1 MLDFL
6 LIATLGFLGSF
17 GHCVGMCGPLAV
29 AFSLSQQAKTQPD
42 WQRQFWFQA
51 LLNLGRI
58 LSYAL
63 VGAGIG
69 AVGSALV
76 AGGQLA
82 GIDSV
87 LRRGLAIFTGCL
99 LIWLGL
105 MQIAPGL
112 LPRLPIVHPFSQ
124 GALHQCLRT
133 VMVKLS
139 LHDRRWTPLL
149 LGMIWGLI
157 PCGFLYTAQI
167 KAAATGDLWRGMA
180 TMLAFG
186 LGTFPAMLAVG
197 LSSARLSADRRSQ
210 LFRAGGWVTLAIG
223 ILTLLRSSEMVD
235 HTGHAALI
243 CLMLALIARPISRF
257 WAQPLQYR
265 RALGVG
271 AFLLALAHT
280 FHMLDHALKWR
291 WQAITF
297 MPIGYQ
303 IAIGL
308 GLLAL
313 LLMTP
318 AALTSFDWMVQR
330 LGKFWRS
337 LHLLAVPALILAA
350 IHTILIGSNYLG
362 GIQWTAT
369 QKFSSIGLGV
379 AVIGVLLVR
388 SRQVWALFALER
400 FYAASMPSREK

>member
-1 MLDFL
+1 
-6 LIATLGFLGSF
+6 
-17 GHCVGMCGPLAV
+17 
-29 AFSLSQQAKTQPD
+29 
-42 WQRQFWFQA
+42 
-51 LLNLGRI
+51 
-58 LSYAL
+58 
-63 VGAGIG
+63 
-69 AVGSALV
+69 
-76 AGGQLA
+76 
-82 GIDSV
+82 
-87 LRRGLAIFTGCL
+87 
-99 LIWLGL
+99 
-105 MQIAPGL
+105 
-112 LPRLPIVHPFSQ
+112 
-124 GALHQCLRT
+124 
-133 VMVKLS
+133 
-139 LHDRRWTPLL
+139 
-149 LGMIWGLI
+149 
-157 PCGFLYTAQI
+157 
-167 KAAATGDLWRGMA
+167 
-180 TMLAFG
+180 
-186 LGTFPAMLAVG
+186 
-197 LSSARLSADRRSQ
+197 
-210 LFRAGGWVTLAIG
+210 
-223 ILTLLRSSEMVD
+223 
-235 HTGHAALI
+235 
-243 CLMLALIARPISRF
+243 MLALIARPISRF

-265 RALGVG
+265 RTLGVG